1 MSKKEIKDKSN
12 IKLIELLQ
20 NLEKKFTNKMIFLSE
35 LMLNAKRT
43 NSSKII
49 FTFDEQNKILEIS
62 DDGVGIEMMENILD
76 IGQYE
81 CDIAEIEK
89 INPFSIGFI
98 SAIIS
103 CSHIKIVSKS
113 GRIEEKTDEILSLK
127 PIKLFPKENNFLGTK
142 ITMSGIKLDGKVIER
157 ELKHL
162 ASGFPIDVIY
172 NDVPFQRPNCID
184 ENFKDTEIGL
194 IKFHGLNSGDDY
206 KSYGPKKIEN
216 YLDGLPIGGHFY
228 EKYKNYYSHIVHLDL
243 KFTSYLPDR
252 KKLINEKKVIEKV
265 DEVIKKHILEY
276 FNDLKNNLPGELFAN
291 YYEVLLDFDLIY
303 LLNDVNYIPKKC
315 IKKINKYPNIYSYNS
330 NDDCFENEHTF
341 LSKIEDNLSK
351 EDIIKYGGIT
361 KFITPTVLNLQH
373 YIFAYKKKLLLYV
386 GKLHKDHWL
395 FSLLINIDKL
405 EVILINETTSQSY
418 ELWTGFLTCHLA
430 SCGIDTK
437 DYIDEFVNIRFCDSY
452 KIIVNEDCIDIND
465 QACAYVHPSEYFFNS
480 DYLFDDESIQIEI
493 IMPKYENKANVL
505 LQLSDFE
512 GEYGQ
517 FDEVDYME
525 NCEQLKKFVF
535 TNRVNNFTN
544 PLDKIMNAIP
554 KDFFI
559 KNKLHSIFN
568 ENFLLKIDKKGA
580 CQFSNLSKT
589 QTAIL
594 ISEALLRD
602 SDHLLIFKL
611 AECIANLL
619 INKNI
624 EQHES
629 LITKAEKIMISALGK
644 DPNYKKLI
652 KSHIID
658 NYHSIE
664 PIEFKDNVNESL
676 AFNLIEWANFNGV
689 FECFNEACNGNL
701 TRSNDPENIDILL
714 SITDLDLWFDWSS
727 SSGIM
732 ELYKDFKIHPGI
744 GILKNLECLS
754 INFSDGI
761 PKILTIPYNLEKL
774 VNLSILKIN
783 NHQCDFGCDRFL
795 LRLPKSISKLGNLN
809 ELELN
814 HLEIEGRDEIFKNIT
829 ALKILTLQSVSSDNF
844 DIYFSACN
852 PFPLSLIELDL
863 SFNDLSYLPD
873 FLGELKLLEKL
884 NISFNNF
891 FALDDFYLDY
901 IFEVLESLDKLESL
915 DFSANYSVD
924 DRLIS
929 LPKSIVAIKN
939 LKNINL
945 DCSDISYLPSNF
957 GSLKYLEELK
967 LPFHLKRLPK
977 SFSKLNKLKKLDLN
991 HIKNVPEWIDLICSS
1006 DLDLEINISK
1016 STSAKYFTNLMSIKE
1031 LKSLKLSF
1039 DFKIPDNFYIN
1050 TEELILYKFF
1060 GDVDMND
1067 LNFIQNFIFL
1077 KKLTI
1082 SYSKLDGNLMS
1093 EFLSKLSGLPNL
1105 KILQFE
1111 GCENVTFLTETL
1123 SDLHRLKEINLCG
1136 CKNLESLPNSLSKLP
1151 TLEKLDLRFT
1161 KIKALPECLLH
1172 LKDITIFDY

>member
-20 NLEKKFTNKMIFLSE
+20 NLENKFTNKMIFLSE

-303 LLNDVNYIPKKC
+303 LLNDVNFIPKKC

-580 CQFSNLSKT
+580 CQFSNLSRT

-611 AECIANLL
+611 SEYIANLL

-624 EQHES
+624 ELHES

-676 AFNLIEWANFNGV
+676 AFNLIEWSNFNGV

-761 PKILTIPYNLEKL
+761 PKRLTIPYNLENL

-783 NHQCDFGCDRFL
+783 NYLYDFECDKFI

-809 ELELN
+809 ELELKN
-814 HLEIEGRDEIFKNIT
+814 LEIEGGDEIFKNIS
-829 ALKILTLQSVSSDNF
+829 ALKILTLQSVSSDIF

-884 NISFNNF
+884 NISCNNF
-891 FALDDFYLDY
+891 FSLDDFNLDY

-945 DCSDISYLPSNF
+945 YFSDISYLPSNF

-967 LPFHLKRLPK
+967 LPLFLKRLPK

-991 HIKNVPEWIDLICSS
+991 HIENVPEWIDLICSS
-1006 DLDLEINISK
+1006 DFDLAINLSK
-1016 STSAKYFTNLMSIKE
+1016 STSAKSYTNLMSIKE

-1039 DFKIPDNFYIN
+1039 NFKVPDNFYIN

-1161 KIKALPECLLH
+1161 KIKVLPECLLR

>member
-1 MSKKEIKDKSN
+1 
-12 IKLIELLQ
+12 
-20 NLEKKFTNKMIFLSE
+20 
-35 LMLNAKRT
+35 
-43 NSSKII
+43 
-49 FTFDEQNKILEIS
+49 
-62 DDGVGIEMMENILD
+62 
-76 IGQYE
+76 
-81 CDIAEIEK
+81 
-89 INPFSIGFI
+89 
-98 SAIIS
+98 
-103 CSHIKIVSKS
+103 
-113 GRIEEKTDEILSLK
+113 
-127 PIKLFPKENNFLGTK
+127 
-142 ITMSGIKLDGKVIER
+142 MSGIKLYGEVIEK
-157 ELKHL
+157 ELKYL

-194 IKFHGLNSGDDY
+194 IKLHGLNSGDDY

-228 EKYKNYYSHIVHLDL
+228 LKNRNYYSHIIHLDP
-243 KFTSYLPDR
+243 KFKSYLPDR

-265 DEVIKKHILEY
+265 DVVIKKHILEY
-276 FNDLKNNLPGELFAN
+276 FTDLKNNLPGELFAN

-315 IKKINKYPNIYSYNS
+315 IKKIIKYPNIYSYNS

-341 LSKIEDNLSK
+341 LAKIGDNLSK
-351 EDIIKYGGIT
+351 EDITKYGGIT
-361 KFITPTVLNLQH
+361 KFITPNVLNLQH
-373 YIFAYKKKLLLYV
+373 YIFAYKKKLLLYL

-405 EVILINETTSQSY
+405 EVLLINETTSQAY
-418 ELWTGFLTCHLA
+418 ELWTGDLTCHLE
-430 SCGIDTK
+430 SCGVDTK
-437 DYIDEFVNIRFCDSY
+437 DYIYEFVNIRFCDSY
-452 KIIVNEDCIDIND
+452 KIMVNEDCIDIND
-465 QACAYVHPSEYFFNS
+465 QACAYVHPSEYFYDS
-480 DYLFDDESIQIEI
+480 DYLFDDEIIPIEI

-512 GEYGQ
+512 GDYGQ
-517 FDEVDYME
+517 FDEVYYME
-525 NCEQLKKFVF
+525 KSNELIKFIF
-535 TNRVNNFTN
+535 TNRINNSIN
-544 PLDKIMNAIP
+544 SADKIINAIP

-559 KNKLHSIFN
+559 KNKLHSLFN
-568 ENFLLKIDKKGA
+568 ENFLLKIDKKGE
-580 CQFSNLSKT
+580 CQFSNLSKS

-594 ISEALLRD
+594 ISEALLKD
-602 SDHLLIFKL
+602 SDHFSIFKL

-624 EQHES
+624 DQHES

-658 NYHSIE
+658 NYDSIE

-701 TRSNDPENIDILL
+701 IRSNDPENIDILL
-714 SITDLDLWFDWSS
+714 SITDLDLWFDWSI

-761 PKILTIPYNLEKL
+761 PKRLTIPYNLENL

-783 NHQCDFGCDRFL
+783 NYLYDFECDKFI

-809 ELELN
+809 ELELKN
-814 HLEIEGRDEIFKNIT
+814 LEIEGGDEIFKNIS
-829 ALKILTLQSVSSDNF
+829 ALKILTLQSVSSDIF

-884 NISFNNF
+884 NISCNNF
-891 FALDDFYLDY
+891 FSLDDFNLDY

-915 DFSANYSVD
+915 DFSANYSVN

-929 LPKSIVAIKN
+929 LPKSIVANKN

-945 DCSDISYLPSNF
+945 DCSSISYLPSNF

-967 LPFHLKRLPK
+967 LPLFLKRLPK

-991 HIKNVPEWIDLICSS
+991 HIENVPEWIDLICSS
-1006 DLDLEINISK
+1006 DFDLAINLSK
-1016 STSAKYFTNLMSIKE
+1016 YTSAKSYTNLMSIKE

-1039 DFKIPDNFYIN
+1039 DFKVPDNFYIN
-1050 TEELILYKFF
+1050 TEELILYKYF

-1093 EFLSKLSGLPNL
+1093 EFLSKLSCLPNL
-1105 KILQFE
+1105 NNLQFE

-1123 SDLHRLKEINLCG
+1123 SDLHHLKEINLCG
-1136 CKNLESLPNSLSKLP
+1136 CENLESLPNSLSKLT

-1172 LKDITIFDY
+1172 FKDITIFDS